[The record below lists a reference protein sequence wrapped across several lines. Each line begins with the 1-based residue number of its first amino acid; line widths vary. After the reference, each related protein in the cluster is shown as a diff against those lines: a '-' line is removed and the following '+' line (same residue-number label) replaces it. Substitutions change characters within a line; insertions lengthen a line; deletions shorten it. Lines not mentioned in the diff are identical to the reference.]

1 MRMRVK
7 KREPRDEETT
17 HDPVVGAFES
27 WVKRI
32 FQLIG
37 PFVFQYQQALA
48 NG

>member
-1 MRMRVK
+1 MRMGVK
-7 KREPRDEETT
+7 KTGPRDEETT

-37 PFVFQYQQALA
+37 PFVFKFSTSF
-48 NG
+48 G